1 MEDIRNKVFDKER
14 FNIDKERLKIIYCE
28 SPKRDAKP
36 LSAIL
41 PSVMNSLEAPVQ
53 DSILILRDNWNSLF
67 GEQISKYSQP
77 AFLKNKCLFI
87 YVFDSGWI
95 SELKKSSKL
104 MLLNLNKNFNSITIN
119 NIKLI
124 YKEF

>member
-14 FNIDKERLKIIYCE
+14 FNIDKERLKIIHYE

-41 PSVMNSLEAPVQ
+41 PSVINSLEAPVQ

-77 AFLKNKCLFI
+77 AFLSIIGIPGLKNSKIIAPRICSEDIILF
-87 YVFDSGWI
+87 F
-95 SELKKSSKL
+95 KSIKIPL
-104 MLLNLNKNFNSITIN
+104 IK
-119 NIKLI
+119 KLI
-124 YKEF
+124 T